1 MQARALDA
9 LGSIEPIESIG
20 TIMKVTIIVNDA
32 PYGSERT
39 YNALRLCDVLLKLE
53 DDLDLSVFLLGDAVW
68 CAKTGQD
75 TPAGYYNVSR
85 MLLPILRRGLVLVCE
100 TCMAARGLA
109 PDDLVPGCKQAKLGE
124 LGLLVL
130 DADRVL
136 TF

>member
-1 MQARALDA
+1 MQAQAMGTV
-9 LGSIEPIESIG
+9 GSIEPIEPIG
-20 TIMKVTIIVNDA
+20 RLMKVTIIVNDA

-53 DDLDLSVFLLGDAVW
+53 DDLELSVFLLGDAVW
-68 CAKTGQD
+68 CAKAGQD
-75 TPAGYYNVSR
+75 TPTGYYNVSR

-109 PDDLVPGCKQAKLGE
+109 QDDLVSGCRQAKLGE
-124 LGLLVL
+124 LGMLVL